1 ISTVTRGGTTPG
13 DYTTTNDHCTGAT
26 ITPGANCTVAVTFAP
41 TAAGTRSAT
50 VAITDNATGSPHSAT
65 LTGQG
70 VADRGVLTYPLNGQ
84 SGVDTTRAFTWATA
98 PAGQGYILVIGTTQ
112 HGTDLLNSG
121 ILSATQASIHVPAL
135 PSDRTLY
142 ATLLTETNGA
152 WTLYQDITFTAATAS
167 ATFTNPLNGQS
178 GVDTTRA
185 FTWTT
190 APAGQGYILVIGTTQ
205 HGTDVLDSGILSATQ
220 TSINVPALPTNRT
233 LYATLLTET
242 NGAWTLYQDI
252 TFTAAP
258 GLATF
263 TNPVN
268 GQANVARSPTFSWS
282 TIAQAQGYVLV
293 VGTTKH
299 GSDLVNSGVLPASRS
314 SFSGLSLPAGTTLY
328 ATLLTETNGAW
339 TRYQDIVFTTA

>member
-1 ISTVTRGGTTPG
+1 MPALPSGRTLYATLLTE
-13 DYTTTNDHCTGAT
+13 TNGAWT
-26 ITPGANCTVAVTFAP
+26 LYQDITF
-41 TAAGTRSAT
+41 TAAATSAT
-50 VAITDNATGSPHSAT
+50 F
-65 LTGQG
+65 
-70 VADRGVLTYPLNGQ
+70 TYPLNAQ
-84 SGVDTTRAFTWATA
+84 SSVDTTRAFTWATA

-112 HGTDLLNSG
+112 HGTDLFNSG
-121 ILSATQASIHVPAL
+121 V
-135 PSDRTLY
+135 
-142 ATLLTETNGA
+142 
-152 WTLYQDITFTAATAS
+152 
-167 ATFTNPLNGQS
+167 
-178 GVDTTRA
+178 
-185 FTWTT
+185 
-190 APAGQGYILVIGTTQ
+190 
-205 HGTDVLDSGILSATQ
+205 LSATQ

-263 TNPVN
+263 TNPLN
-268 GQANVARSPTFSWS
+268 GQANVARSLIVSWS

-299 GSDLVNSGVLPASRS
+299 GSDLVNSGVLPASTS
-314 SFSGLSLPAGTTLY
+314 SFSVSSLPAGTTLY